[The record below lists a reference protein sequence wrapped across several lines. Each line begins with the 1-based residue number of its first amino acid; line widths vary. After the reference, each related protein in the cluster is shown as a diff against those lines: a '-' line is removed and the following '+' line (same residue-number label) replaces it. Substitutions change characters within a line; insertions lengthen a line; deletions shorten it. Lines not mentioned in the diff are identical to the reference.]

1 VTHKLSRRS
10 SKVAFVSNTRWS
22 TDFTLGGL
30 PVRLAL
36 VGERWVARVGES
48 VAVGSGALQV
58 LTAALEP
65 VGAARKRA
73 LLADLALL
81 APSLEIAVLKRDPQA
96 V

>member
-1 VTHKLSRRS
+1 VTQKLSQAALNVR
-10 SKVAFVSNTRWS
+10 VVSNTRWS

-36 VGERWVARVGES
+36 VGERWIARVGES

-81 APSLEIAVLKRDPQA
+81 APSLEIAALERGSKVG
-96 V
+96 

>member
-1 VTHKLSRRS
+1 MTHKLSQAPR
-10 SKVAFVSNTRWS
+10 KVRAVSNTRWS

-36 VGERWVARVGES
+36 VGGRWFARVGES

-81 APSLEIAVLKRDPQA
+81 APSLEIAMLGRHQRA
-96 V
+96 G